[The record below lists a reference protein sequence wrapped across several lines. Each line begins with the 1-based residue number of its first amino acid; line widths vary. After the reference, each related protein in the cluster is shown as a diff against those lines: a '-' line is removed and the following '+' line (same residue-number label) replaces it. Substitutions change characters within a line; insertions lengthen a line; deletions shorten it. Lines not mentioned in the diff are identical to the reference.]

1 MVVHQLK
8 MRFSHL
14 AVLSDAA
21 QIDGALADEI
31 VVAH

>member
-1 MVVHQLK
+1 

-14 AVLSDAA
+14 AVISDAA

-31 VVAH
+31 VVTH